1 MKKLTQFIIIT
12 ISILFSSLSYGDS
25 ASSALTG
32 ILLNT
37 QTMEADFS
45 QTVKDKTH
53 HNIQQ
58 TQGHMALVRP
68 GKFRWE
74 VKSPNQQLI
83 VANGK
88 RLWIYDPDLEQVT
101 VQTFHAGSGKTP
113 ALLLSDKSLTLD
125 KDYKVQA
132 IPQISAIAGL
142 QVFLLTP
149 KDNDDPMNQIRLTF
163 LNKKIHEM
171 QLQDHLGHTTI
182 ITFQNVNTGMPLADT
197 LFTFI
202 PPVDVI
208 DETKDHR

>member
-88 RLWIYDPDLEQVT
+88 RLWIYDPDLEQPFMQ
-101 VQTFHAGSGKTP
+101 VQVKP
-113 ALLLSDKSLTLD
+113 
-125 KDYKVQA
+125 
-132 IPQISAIAGL
+132 
-142 QVFLLTP
+142 
-149 KDNDDPMNQIRLTF
+149 
-163 LNKKIHEM
+163 
-171 QLQDHLGHTTI
+171 
-182 ITFQNVNTGMPLADT
+182 PL
-197 LFTFI
+197 FC
-202 PPVDVI
+202 
-208 DETKDHR
+208 